1 MTTSPKQ
8 TKLTVM
14 EKKRIYAFDFDG
26 TLTTKD
32 TLIEFIRFAR
42 GNAALLWGL
51 FIHSPLLVLMKFGL
65 YPNGKAK
72 QRLFSY
78 FFKGV
83 SVDEMGNF
91 CTHFAKNAAQILRAD
106 RMKMLQEKLDEG
118 ATVVIVSASI
128 EDWVREFF
136 PQHPDLHVIGTQ
148 IEVVNNELTG
158 KFSTPNCYGEEKVRR
173 LCAHFPDRTNYH
185 LVAFGDS
192 RGDRELLAFADEGYL
207 LKD

>member
-1 MTTSPKQ
+1 
-8 TKLTVM
+8 M

-91 CTHFAKNAAQILRAD
+91 CTCFAKNAAQILRAD

-128 EDWVREFF
+128 ENWVREFF

-173 LCAHFPDRTNYH
+173 LCEHFPDRTNY
-185 LVAFGDS
+185 
-192 RGDRELLAFADEGYL
+192 YL

>member
-1 MTTSPKQ
+1 
-8 TKLTVM
+8 M

-91 CTHFAKNAAQILRAD
+91 CTCFAKNAAQILRAD

-128 EDWVREFF
+128 ENWVREFF
-136 PQHPDLHVIGTQ
+136 PQHPDLYVIGTQ

>member
-8 TKLTVM
+8 TKLTAM

-51 FIHSPLLVLMKFGL
+51 FIH
-65 YPNGKAK
+65 
-72 QRLFSY
+72 
-78 FFKGV
+78 
-83 SVDEMGNF
+83 MGNF
-91 CTHFAKNAAQILRAD
+91 CTHYAKNAAQILRAD
-106 RMKMLQEKLDEG
+106 RMNMLQEKLDEG

-173 LCAHFPDRTNYH
+173 LCEHFPDRTNYH

>member
-1 MTTSPKQ
+1 
-8 TKLTVM
+8 M

-91 CTHFAKNAAQILRAD
+91 CTHFAKNAVQILRAD

-118 ATVVIVSASI
+118 AAVVIVSASI
-128 EDWVREFF
+128 ENWVCEFF